1 MLIKYVILK
10 LKFNHSSIQSF
21 SELIRYIHPWRKKA
35 WFASI
40 CSALNKIFDIAP
52 EVLIGVA
59 VDLVVEKENSFVAS
73 LGFSSIES
81 QVIFLGIVTFII
93 WALESSFEYIYSI
106 QWRGLA
112 QDVEHEVRVSAYD
125 HSQRL
130 GLSWHENQ
138 ATGNITAVLNDD
150 VNQLERFLNNG
161 MNQIIQV
168 FVSTICIGLIFFYI
182 SPIIAS
188 IAVLPVPI
196 IFGVSFLFQ
205 KKLSPRYKKVRDK
218 VGALNSSV
226 FNNLLGIQTI
236 KSFMSFKKEK
246 NRISSLSQDYQN
258 ENISA
263 ISVSSAFTP
272 VIRMGVLAGFLGTI
286 LIGSHMA
293 LSGTLAVGSYSV
305 LVFLTQRFLW
315 PFTTLGTLV
324 DDFERSMASSKRIF
338 DLLKTKDNILEKE
351 SPDKIDSLK
360 YDINF
365 NNISF
370 SYSDSSTLFNNF
382 TMEIKYGSS
391 VGIVG
396 DTGSGKTTLAKLLLR
411 LYDPD
416 KGDIFIGKKNIA
428 NLSLE
433 NLRSKIGI
441 VSQDTFL
448 FNSSIKKNISYG
460 NESCSMEEI
469 ILAAKQS
476 QCDEFISSLSDGY
489 DTLIGERGQRLSGG
503 QRQRLAI
510 ARAVV
515 RNPDILIF
523 DEATSSV
530 DNRTERL
537 IQKSFFDLKKNRTMI
552 IVAHRLSTIRNCDNI
567 FVIKNSKVH
576 ESGTHDQLM
585 EASESF
591 YAELWNIQTGKK
603 I

>member
-1 MLIKYVILK
+1 M
-10 LKFNHSSIQSF
+10 
-21 SELIRYIHPWRKKA
+21 
-35 WFASI
+35 
-40 CSALNKIFDIAP
+40 
-52 EVLIGVA
+52 
-59 VDLVVEKENSFVAS
+59 
-73 LGFSSIES
+73 
-81 QVIFLGIVTFII
+81 TFII

-112 QDVEHEVRVSAYD
+112 QDVEHEIRVSAYD
-125 HSQRL
+125 HAQRL

-168 FVSTICIGLIFFYI
+168 FVSTICIGFIFFYI

-196 IFGVSFLFQ
+196 IFAVSFLFQ

-246 NRISSLSQDYQN
+246 KRISSLSQDYQN

-338 DLLKTKDNILEKE
+338 DLLKTEDNIIEKANPE
-351 SPDKIDSLK
+351 EIDSLK
-360 YDINF
+360 YDIHF

-370 SYSDSSTLFNNF
+370 SYSDSSALFSNF

-416 KGDIFIGKKNIA
+416 KGNIFIGGKNIA
-428 NLSLE
+428 SLSVE

-448 FNSSIKKNISYG
+448 FNASVKDNISYG
-460 NESCSMEEI
+460 NESCSMDEI

-510 ARAVV
+510 ARSIV

-585 EASESF
+585 EDGDSF
-591 YAELWNIQTGKK
+591 YAEFWNIQTGKK

>member
-1 MLIKYVILK
+1 MK
-10 LKFNHSSIQSF
+10 LNHSSANSF
-21 SELIRYIHPWRKKA
+21 SELIRYIYPWKGKA
-35 WFASI
+35 IFAST
-40 CSALNKIFDIAP
+40 CSVLNKIFDIAP

-81 QVIFLGIVTFII
+81 QVVFLGIVTFII

-112 QDVEHEVRVSAYD
+112 QDVEHEIRVSAYD
-125 HSQRL
+125 HAQRL

-168 FVSTICIGLIFFYI
+168 FVSTICIGFIFFYI

-196 IFGVSFLFQ
+196 IFAVSFLFQ

-246 NRISSLSQDYQN
+246 KRISSLSQDYQN

-338 DLLKTKDNILEKE
+338 DLLKTEDNIIEKANPE
-351 SPDKIDSLK
+351 EIDSLK
-360 YDINF
+360 YDIHF

-370 SYSDSSTLFNNF
+370 SYSDSSALFSNF

-416 KGDIFIGKKNIA
+416 KGNIFIGGKNIA
-428 NLSLE
+428 SLSVE

-448 FNSSIKKNISYG
+448 FNASVKDNISYG
-460 NESCSMEEI
+460 NESCSMDEI

-510 ARAVV
+510 ARAIV

-585 EASESF
+585 EDGDSF

>member
-1 MLIKYVILK
+1 M
-10 LKFNHSSIQSF
+10 KFNHSSIQSF
-21 SELIRYIHPWRKKA
+21 GELIRYIHPWRNKA

-40 CSALNKIFDIAP
+40 CSVLNKVFDIAP

-112 QDVEHEVRVSAYD
+112 QDVEHEIRVSAYD
-125 HSQRL
+125 HAQRL

-168 FVSTICIGLIFFYI
+168 FVSTICIGFIFFYI

-196 IFGVSFLFQ
+196 IFAVSFLFQ

-246 NRISSLSQDYQN
+246 KRISSLSQDYQN

-338 DLLKTKDNILEKE
+338 DLLKTEDNIIEKANPE
-351 SPDKIDSLK
+351 AIDSLK
-360 YDINF
+360 YDIHF

-370 SYSDSSTLFNNF
+370 SYSDSSALFSNF

-416 KGDIFIGKKNIA
+416 KGNIFIGGKNIA
-428 NLSLE
+428 SLSVE

-448 FNSSIKKNISYG
+448 FNASVKDNISYG
-460 NESCSMEEI
+460 NESCSMDEI

-510 ARAVV
+510 ARAIV

-585 EASESF
+585 EDGDSF

>member
-1 MLIKYVILK
+1 M
-10 LKFNHSSIQSF
+10 KFNHSSIQSF
-21 SELIRYIHPWRKKA
+21 GELIRYIHPWRKKA

-40 CSALNKIFDIAP
+40 CSVLNKVFDIAP

-125 HSQRL
+125 HAQRL

-168 FVSTICIGLIFFYI
+168 FVSTICIGFIFFYI

-196 IFGVSFLFQ
+196 IFAVSFLFQ

-246 NRISSLSQDYQN
+246 RRISSLSQDYQN

-338 DLLKTKDNILEKE
+338 DLLKTEDNIIEKANPE
-351 SPDKIDSLK
+351 EIDSLK
-360 YDINF
+360 YDIHF

-370 SYSDSSTLFNNF
+370 SYSDSSALFSNF

-416 KGDIFIGKKNIA
+416 KGNIFIGGKNIA
-428 NLSLE
+428 SLSVE

-448 FNSSIKKNISYG
+448 FNASVKDNISYG
-460 NESCSMEEI
+460 NESCSMDEI

-510 ARAVV
+510 ARAIV

-585 EASESF
+585 EDGDSF

>member
-1 MLIKYVILK
+1 M
-10 LKFNHSSIQSF
+10 KFNHSSIQSF
-21 SELIRYIHPWRKKA
+21 GELIRYIHPWRKKA

-40 CSALNKIFDIAP
+40 CSVLNKVFDIAP

-125 HSQRL
+125 HAQRL

-168 FVSTICIGLIFFYI
+168 FVSTICIGFIFFYI

-196 IFGVSFLFQ
+196 IFAVSFLFQ

-246 NRISSLSQDYQN
+246 RRISSLSQDYQN

-338 DLLKTKDNILEKE
+338 DLLKTEDNIVEKDNPEE
-351 SPDKIDSLK
+351 IDSLK
-360 YDINF
+360 YDIHF

-370 SYSDSSTLFNNF
+370 SYSDSSALFSNF

-416 KGDIFIGKKNIA
+416 KGNIFIGGKNIA
-428 NLSLE
+428 SLSVE

-448 FNSSIKKNISYG
+448 FNASVKDNISYG
-460 NESCSMEEI
+460 NESCSMDEI

-476 QCDEFISSLSDGY
+476 QCDEFISSLSNGY

-510 ARAVV
+510 ARAIV

-585 EASESF
+585 EDGDSF

>member
-1 MLIKYVILK
+1 
-10 LKFNHSSIQSF
+10 
-21 SELIRYIHPWRKKA
+21 
-35 WFASI
+35 
-40 CSALNKIFDIAP
+40 
-52 EVLIGVA
+52 
-59 VDLVVEKENSFVAS
+59 
-73 LGFSSIES
+73 
-81 QVIFLGIVTFII
+81 
-93 WALESSFEYIYSI
+93 
-106 QWRGLA
+106 
-112 QDVEHEVRVSAYD
+112 
-125 HSQRL
+125 
-130 GLSWHENQ
+130 
-138 ATGNITAVLNDD
+138 
-150 VNQLERFLNNG
+150 
-161 MNQIIQV
+161 
-168 FVSTICIGLIFFYI
+168 
-182 SPIIAS
+182 
-188 IAVLPVPI
+188 
-196 IFGVSFLFQ
+196 
-205 KKLSPRYKKVRDK
+205 
-218 VGALNSSV
+218 
-226 FNNLLGIQTI
+226 
-236 KSFMSFKKEK
+236 MSFKNEK
-246 NRISSLSQDYQN
+246 NRISHLSKDYQK
-258 ENISA
+258 ENINA
-263 ISVSSAFTP
+263 ISISSAFVP

-338 DLLKTKDNILEKE
+338 DLLKTNEHIPENTNPKIVDN
-351 SPDKIDSLK
+351 LK
-360 YDINF
+360 QDIRYTD
-365 NNISF
+365 ISF
-370 SYSDSSTLFNNF
+370 RYPNGADLFHNF
-382 TMEIKYGSS
+382 SMEIKYGSS

-411 LYDPD
+411 LYDPLS
-416 KGDIFIGKKNIA
+416 GEIFIGDDNIS
-428 NLSLE
+428 NISIE

-448 FNSSIKKNISYG
+448 FNASIKENISYG
-460 NESCSMEEI
+460 NQSCSDEEI

-476 QCDEFISSLSDGY
+476 QCDEFISSMKDGY

-510 ARAVV
+510 ARAIV

-567 FVIKNSKVH
+567 FVIKDSKIH
-576 ESGTHDQLM
+576 ESGTHDELM
-585 EASESF
+585 KNNLSF

>member
-1 MLIKYVILK
+1 M
-10 LKFNHSSIQSF
+10 KFNHSSIQSF
-21 SELIRYIHPWRKKA
+21 GELIRYIHPWRKKA

-40 CSALNKIFDIAP
+40 CSVLNKVFDIAP

-112 QDVEHEVRVSAYD
+112 QDVEHEIRVSAYD
-125 HSQRL
+125 HAQRL

-168 FVSTICIGLIFFYI
+168 FVSTICIGFIFFYI

-196 IFGVSFLFQ
+196 IFAVSFLFQ

-246 NRISSLSQDYQN
+246 KRISSLSQDYQN

-338 DLLKTKDNILEKE
+338 DLLKTEDNIIEKANPE
-351 SPDKIDSLK
+351 EIDSLK
-360 YDINF
+360 YDIHF

-370 SYSDSSTLFNNF
+370 SYSDSSALFSNF

-416 KGDIFIGKKNIA
+416 KGNIFIGGKNIA
-428 NLSLE
+428 SLSVE

-448 FNSSIKKNISYG
+448 FNASVKDNISYG
-460 NESCSMEEI
+460 NESCSMDEI

-510 ARAVV
+510 ARAIV

-585 EASESF
+585 EDGDSF

>member
-1 MLIKYVILK
+1 M
-10 LKFNHSSIQSF
+10 KFNHSSIQSF
-21 SELIRYIHPWRKKA
+21 GELIRYIHPWRKKA

-40 CSALNKIFDIAP
+40 CSVLNKVFDIAP

-125 HSQRL
+125 HAQRL

-168 FVSTICIGLIFFYI
+168 FVSTICIGFIFFYI

-196 IFGVSFLFQ
+196 IFAVSFLFQ

-236 KSFMSFKKEK
+236 KSFMSFKKETR
-246 NRISSLSQDYQN
+246 RISSLSQDYQN

-338 DLLKTKDNILEKE
+338 DLLKTEDNIIEKANPE
-351 SPDKIDSLK
+351 AIDSLK
-360 YDINF
+360 YDIHF

-370 SYSDSSTLFNNF
+370 SYSDSSTLFSNF
-382 TMEIKYGSS
+382 TMDIKYGSS

-416 KGDIFIGKKNIA
+416 KGNIFIGEKNIA
-428 NLSLE
+428 SLSVE

-448 FNSSIKKNISYG
+448 FNASVKDNISYG
-460 NESCSMEEI
+460 NESCSMDEI

-476 QCDEFISSLSDGY
+476 QCDEFISSLSNGY

-510 ARAVV
+510 ARAIV

-585 EASESF
+585 EDGDSF

>member
-1 MLIKYVILK
+1 M
-10 LKFNHSSIQSF
+10 KFNHSSIQSF
-21 SELIRYIHPWRKKA
+21 GELIRYIHPWRKKA

-40 CSALNKIFDIAP
+40 CSVLNKVFDIAP

-125 HSQRL
+125 HAQRL

-168 FVSTICIGLIFFYI
+168 FVSTICIGFIFFYI

-196 IFGVSFLFQ
+196 IFAVSFLFQ

-246 NRISSLSQDYQN
+246 RRISSLSQDYQD

-338 DLLKTKDNILEKE
+338 DLLKTEDNIVEKE
-351 SPDKIDSLK
+351 HPEEVDSLK
-360 YDINF
+360 YDIHF

-370 SYSDSSTLFNNF
+370 SYSDSSSLFNNF

-428 NLSLE
+428 SLSVE

-448 FNSSIKKNISYG
+448 FNASVKDNISYG
-460 NESCSMEEI
+460 NESCSMDEI

-476 QCDEFISSLSDGY
+476 QCDEFISSLSSGY

-510 ARAVV
+510 ARAIV

-585 EASESF
+585 EDGDSF